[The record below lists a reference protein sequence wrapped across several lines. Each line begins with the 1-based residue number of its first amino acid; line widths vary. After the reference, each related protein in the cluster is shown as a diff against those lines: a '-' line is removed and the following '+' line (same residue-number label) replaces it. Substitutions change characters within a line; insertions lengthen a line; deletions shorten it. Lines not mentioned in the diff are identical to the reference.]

1 MAQTKKTTSA
11 KSKSASKSS
20 KSKKM
25 TKAESEA
32 RARQRAA
39 KKALEAEEREKLRKK
54 RLIQSEIISIAI
66 IAIGV
71 FLVLSILTNAC
82 GLVGITVA
90 RVLKGILGK
99 VAYVLPFFLIILGI
113 MVFAQKTA
121 LISWGSFLAALFFF
135 IFLSAGV
142 AGFLEPLKTAVSY
155 TMNKEVVKEIYALGS
170 ESGGVVGV
178 FVGSFLLNYL
188 GRAGLYIVC
197 ALGMIITLLLII
209 DTPVSQLV
217 DNFKLKMEIRR
228 EDKDEKYQMRLAEK
242 EAEILRQEQEA
253 QQKIEE
259 QPKVLLNEH
268 GVLNNPVKKVKLSDK
283 TLPTLNMESI
293 ADISSVP
300 PEKEAAKEEEP
311 KKVDDVLDKDFVPDY
326 REYEGENIT
335 DNKRKILDYVADD
348 RYFNAPVENDKNG
361 LGLDEPV
368 DILEKYGSKTVTPNT
383 DDSSQLASEIEAAV
397 TPSGNEG
404 KKNAKYKF
412 PPLDLLKKPGS
423 LRGGNKGHDMADQ
436 ARLLENTLLSFGVS
450 ATVLDVVKG
459 PAVTRFEVQPAPG
472 VQVSKIVHL
481 QDDIALNLRAKSIRI
496 EAPIPGKAA
505 VGIEVSNDS
514 TQMVLLRELV
524 DSKEFKNSKSK
535 ITVTLG
541 KSIGGDNIVCDLHEM
556 PHLLIAGTTGSGK
569 SVCIDSM
576 LVSLL
581 YHAKPEEVK
590 LMLIDPKI
598 VELTPFNGIP
608 HLICPVVTEPSKAA
622 AALGWAVTEMN
633 ERYNRFAEEGVKDL
647 SSYNE
652 NMRFKGENDRILPE
666 MVIVI
671 DELADLI
678 MAAKN
683 QVEDSICRLAQKAR
697 AAGMHLVIATQ
708 RPSTDVITGVIK
720 ANIPSRIAL
729 SVSSQIDSRVILD
742 MGGAENL
749 LGKGDMLYSPQSLSK
764 PIRIQGTYISDSELH
779 AVIDYVK
786 NEAAEGSYNEEII
799 NAMDRIGS
807 NNMGGQSGDDDGD
820 DLFMDALETV
830 VSAEQCSV
838 SMLQRRFRIGYNR
851 AARLVDMMEE
861 RGMVGPADGSRPRK
875 VLMTKE
881 EFSEYEARTAELEA
895 EIR

>member
-1 MAQTKKTTSA
+1 MAQTKKTTTN
-11 KSKSASKSS
+11 KSKSTSRST

-39 KKALEAEEREKLRKK
+39 KKAIEAEEREKLRKK
-54 RLIQSEIISIAI
+54 RLIQSEIISIAV
-66 IAIGV
+66 IALGV

-82 GLVGITVA
+82 GLVGIAVA
-90 RVLKGILGK
+90 KALKGVLGK
-99 VAYVLPFFLIILGI
+99 VAYVLPFFLIVLGI
-113 MVFAQKTA
+113 LVFAQKTA
-121 LISWGSFLAALFFF
+121 LISWGSVIASMFFF
-135 IFLSAGV
+135 VFLSSAV
-142 AGFLEPLKTAVSY
+142 AGFLPPLKDAQVYVMT
-155 TMNKEVVKEIYALGS
+155 KELAKEIYELGS
-170 ESGGVVGV
+170 ESGGVIGV
-178 FVGSFLLNYL
+178 FVGSFLQNYL
-188 GRAGLYIVC
+188 GRAGLYILCVI
-197 ALGMIITLLLII
+197 GIITMMLLII
-209 DTPVSQLV
+209 DTPLSQLV
-217 DNFKLKMEIRR
+217 DNFKLKMEVRR
-228 EDKDEKYQMRLAEK
+228 EEKDEKYQQRLAEK
-242 EAEILRQEQEA
+242 EEEILRQEQEA
-253 QQKIEE
+253 QQKIED
-259 QPKVLLNEH
+259 QPKVLLSDK
-268 GVLNNPVKKVKLSDK
+268 GVLDNKVKKVKLSDN
-283 TLPTLNMESI
+283 TLPSLNMESI
-293 ADISSVP
+293 DEIGNAPVK
-300 PEKEAAKEEEP
+300 PEPAKELTSN
-311 KKVDDVLDKDFVPDY
+311 KDDVLDKDFVPEFRD
-326 REYEGENIT
+326 YEGEDIT

-348 RYFNAPVENDKNG
+348 RYFNAPVEAEKKG
-361 LGLDEPV
+361 TGLDEPI
-368 DILEKYGSKTVTPNT
+368 DILEKYGSKTVVPNT
-383 DDSSQLASEIEAAV
+383 EESEKITSELEAI
-397 TPSGNEG
+397 TGGET
-404 KKNAKYKF
+404 KKPGKYKF
-412 PPLDLLKKPGS
+412 PPIDLLKKPGN
-423 LRGGNKGHDMADQ
+423 LRGGNRGHDMADQ
-436 ARLLENTLLSFGVS
+436 ARLLENTLLGFGVS

-541 KSIGGDNIVCDLHEM
+541 KSIGGENIVCDLHEM

-581 YHAKPEEVK
+581 YHAKPDEVK

-608 HLICPVVTEPSKAA
+608 HLMIPVVTEPAKAA
-622 AALGWAVTEMN
+622 VALGWAVTEMN
-633 ERYNRFAEEGVKDL
+633 ERYNKFAEEGVKDL

-652 NMRFKGENDRILPE
+652 NMRFKGETDRLLPE
-666 MVIVI
+666 VVIVI

-779 AVIDYVK
+779 AVIDYIK
-786 NEAAEGSYNEEII
+786 AEAAENSYNEEII
-799 NAMDRIGS
+799 NAMDRAGS
-807 NNMGGQSGDDDGD
+807 NNVGGQQSDDDGD
-820 DLFMDALETV
+820 ELFMDALETV

-861 RGMVGPADGSRPRK
+861 RGMVGPADGARPRK

-881 EFSEYEARTAELEA
+881 DFAEYEARTAELET

>member
-1 MAQTKKTTSA
+1 MAQTKSNKKTTAA
-11 KSKSASKSS
+11 KSKKTT
-20 KSKKM
+20 KK
-25 TKAESEA
+25 TKAETAE

-39 KKALEAEEREKLRKK
+39 RKALEEEEREKLRKK
-54 RLIQSEIISIAI
+54 KLIYSEVISIVI
-66 IAIGV
+66 IAFGV
-71 FLVLSILTNAC
+71 FLVLSMLTNAC
-82 GLVGITVA
+82 GTVGIAVSK
-90 RVLKGILGK
+90 VLKGILGK
-99 VAYVLPFFLIILGI
+99 VSYVLPFFMIILGI

-121 LISWGSFLAALFFF
+121 LISWGSFIASMFFF
-135 IFLSAGV
+135 VFLSAGV
-142 AGFLEPLKTAVSY
+142 AGFIEPLKSAESFQIT
-155 TMNKEVVKEIYALGS
+155 KEVIKEIYSLGTQ
-170 ESGGVVGV
+170 SGGVVGV
-178 FVGSFLLNYL
+178 SVGALLLNYL
-188 GRAGLYIVC
+188 GKAGLYIVS
-197 ALGMIITLLLII
+197 ALGIIVMLLLIA
-209 DTPVSQLV
+209 DTPLSQLV
-217 DNFKLKMEIRR
+217 DNFKLKMEIRQ
-228 EDKDEKYQMRLAEK
+228 EEKDEKFQQRLAEK
-242 EAEILRQEQEA
+242 EAEILKAEQEA

-259 QPKVLLNEH
+259 KPSVLLSEKN
-268 GVLNNPVKKVKLSDK
+268 VLDNPVKKRTLSDK
-283 TLPTLNMESI
+283 TLPSLSMESI
-293 ADISSVP
+293 QDIGKENTEKVSYASTED
-300 PEKEAAKEEEP
+300 EKESTATEEY
-311 KKVDDVLDKDFVPDY
+311 VPEFRDY
-326 REYEGENIT
+326 QGEDIT
-335 DNKRKILDYVADD
+335 DNKRRILDYVADD
-348 RYFNAPVENDKNG
+348 RYFGAPVEKKG
-361 LGLDEPV
+361 FGIGDEPV
-368 DILEKYGSKTVTPNT
+368 DILEKYGNKNAAANTESAEKTVGETEL
-383 DDSSQLASEIEAAV
+383 QLTAQASE
-397 TPSGNEG
+397 S
-404 KKNAKYKF
+404 KKGGKYKF
-412 PPLDLLKKPGS
+412 PPIDLLKKPGS
-423 LRGGNKGHDMADQ
+423 LRGGSKGHDMADQ

-450 ATVLDVVKG
+450 ATVLDVIKG

-505 VGIEVSNDS
+505 VGIEVSNDA
-514 TQMVLLRELV
+514 TQTVLLRELV
-524 DSKEFKNSKSK
+524 ECKEFRNHKSK
-535 ITVTLG
+535 IAVTLG
-541 KSIGGDNIVCDLHEM
+541 KSISGENIVCDLHEM

-581 YHAKPEEVK
+581 YHAKPDEVK

-608 HLICPVVTEPSKAA
+608 HLMIPVVTEPSKAA
-622 AALGWAVTEMN
+622 VALGWAVTEMN
-633 ERYNRFAEEGVKDL
+633 ERYNKFADEGVKDL
-647 SSYNE
+647 QSFNE
-652 NMRFKGENDRILPE
+652 NMRFKGEVDRVMPE
-666 MVIVI
+666 VVIVI

-786 NEAAEGSYNEEII
+786 NEAAESSYNEEII

-807 NNMGGQSGDDDGD
+807 SNVNGQDNDEGGD

-881 EFSEYEARTAELEA
+881 EFDEYVSRTAELEA

>member
-1 MAQTKKTTSA
+1 MAQTKKTTTN
-11 KSKSASKSS
+11 KSKSSSKTS

-54 RLIQSEIISIAI
+54 RLIQSEIISIAV
-66 IAIGV
+66 IALGV

-82 GLVGITVA
+82 GLVGIAVA
-90 RVLKGILGK
+90 KALKGILGK

-113 MVFAQKTA
+113 LVFAQKTA
-121 LISWGSFLAALFFF
+121 LISWGSFFATMFFF
-135 IFLSAGV
+135 VFLSAAV
-142 AGFLEPLKTAVSY
+142 AGFLPPLKGAQEYVMT
-155 TMNKEVVKEIYALGS
+155 KELAKEIYALGS

-178 FVGSFLLNYL
+178 FVGSFLQNYL
-188 GRAGLYIVC
+188 GKAGLYIVC
-197 ALGMIITLLLII
+197 VIGIITTVLLII
-209 DTPVSQLV
+209 DTPLSQIV
-217 DNFKLKMEIRR
+217 DNFKLKMEVRR
-228 EDKDEKYQMRLAEK
+228 EEKDEKYQQRLAEK
-242 EAEILRQEQEA
+242 EEEILRKEQEA
-253 QQKIEE
+253 QQKIED
-259 QPKVLLNEH
+259 QPKVLLSEK
-268 GVLNNPVKKVKLSDK
+268 GVLDNQVKKVKLSDK
-283 TLPTLNMESI
+283 TLPLLNMDSI
-293 ADISSVP
+293 DEIGNAPAKPV
-300 PEKEAAKEEEP
+300 EVKEEQS
-311 KKVDDVLDKDFVPDY
+311 KKDDVLDKDFVPEFRD
-326 REYEGENIT
+326 YEGEDIT

-348 RYFNAPVENDKNG
+348 RYFNAPVEADKKG

-368 DILEKYGSKTVTPNT
+368 DILEKYGSRTVIPNT
-383 DDSSQLASEIEAAV
+383 EESDKLAVELDAAAG
-397 TPSGNEG
+397 TDT
-404 KKNAKYKF
+404 KKTNKYKF
-412 PPLDLLKKPGS
+412 PPIDLLKKPGS
-423 LRGGNKGHDMADQ
+423 LRGGSKGHDMADQ

-505 VGIEVSNDS
+505 VGIEVSNDT
-514 TQMVLLRELV
+514 TQTVLLRELV
-524 DSKEFKNSKSK
+524 ESKEFKNSKSK

-541 KSIGGDNIVCDLHEM
+541 KSIAGENIVCDLHEM

-608 HLICPVVTEPSKAA
+608 HLMIPVVTEPAKAA
-622 AALGWAVTEMN
+622 VALGWAVTEMN
-633 ERYNRFAEEGVKDL
+633 ERYNKFAEEGVKDL

-652 NMRFKGENDRILPE
+652 NMKFKGETDRLLPE
-666 MVIVI
+666 VVIVI

-779 AVIDYVK
+779 AVIDYIK
-786 NEAAEGSYNEEII
+786 AEAAENSYNEEII
-799 NAMDRIGS
+799 NAMDRAGS
-807 NNMGGQSGDDDGD
+807 NNVGGQQSDDDGD
-820 DLFMDALETV
+820 ELFMDALETV

-861 RGMVGPADGSRPRK
+861 RGMVGPADGARPRK

-881 EFSEYEARTAELEA
+881 EFAEYEARTAELEN